1 VLSLIPNLL
10 PIAAVFGVMG
20 FLGVPL
26 NVGTAMIATVAIG
39 IAIDDTVHYM
49 ARNSMELDLR
59 HDPVEAMHHTLASE
73 GRAIVATS
81 IALACGFLV
90 LLASSFV
97 PLMHLGALASMVML
111 VALACDLTL
120 TPALLMSTS
129 LVTLWN
135 LVGMKLHGDVIEK
148 VPLFRD
154 FSRWEARKIVS
165 LGRLTTATSGRTL
178 VHEGDADDGAM
189 YVLLSGRL
197 RVESGGG
204 AGRTVLA
211 ELSAGD
217 LFGEMAA
224 ADHGRRSADV
234 IAEGDCEVLQLST
247 EDLERISRRFPRTAL
262 KLFGNLSR
270 ILSGR
275 LRATSRAAAGAA

>member
-1 VLSLIPNLL
+1 
-10 PIAAVFGVMG
+10 
-20 FLGVPL
+20 
-26 NVGTAMIATVAIG
+26 
-39 IAIDDTVHYM
+39 
-49 ARNSMELDLR
+49 MELDLR
-59 HDPVEAMHHTLASE
+59 HDPVGAMHHTLASE

-197 RVESGGG
+197 RGESGGG